1 MAGRQKRQPAKL
13 RGSDARQLVSA
24 LRNAGVKGGDI
35 TLTGDGH
42 LQVRCP
48 DGELVILPSDVSAA
62 RTYANSRRDLAVHGV
77 DIPSRGGNAG
87 RGNRYRSR
95 PQQDHRRLGQITRWL
110 DGEPYALVTTAGDGK
125 ITWLISRSR
134 LRPGVRDALAPG
146 RLVTFTGNPVPDLH
160 KRYPLARD
168 VRLAEPPGNSGG

>member
-62 RTYANSRRDLAVHGV
+62 RTYANSRRDLAVVPG
-77 DIPSRGGNAG
+77 RGGDVVRHDRRRDARGRFNHRAGQRIGDRARRRDNAG
-87 RGNRYRSR
+87 LS
-95 PQQDHRRLGQITRWL
+95 H
-110 DGEPYALVTTAGDGK
+110 A
-125 ITWLISRSR
+125 
-134 LRPGVRDALAPG
+134 
-146 RLVTFTGNPVPDLH
+146 H
-160 KRYPLARD
+160 
-168 VRLAEPPGNSGG
+168 